1 MINLNKIKKVYNL
14 GQINECVALQ
24 NITVTFPDSG
34 LVLVEGESGSG
45 KTTLLNIVAGID
57 NATEG
62 QIENTQGENSCSII
76 FQDFQLMEMLTIRE
90 NLELILK
97 IMPTARMDLDALIKK
112 YGLQEILNHYPNQIS
127 GGQKQR
133 VAIIR
138 AILEN
143 RPIVICDEPT
153 GNLDEENSEKIVQLL
168 CEEAKNK
175 LVIVASHDV
184 ELFEKYCI
192 QHIILK
198 KGTIVK
204 NTVLKK
210 DEINLQKDGND
221 YPNIQVKLPIAQ
233 KLFLSFKF
241 FKKSLIKNVL
251 TMISLLFSLI
261 VLLSALNGLSNTKAS
276 MIYNGY
282 TSVGMETIDFSST
295 SKEYEY
301 IYASMDDNDYEKIK
315 KKNQNLIP
323 FIDMQ
328 DNGGYVFNDFVIQRF
343 YLSETCPQKLICG
356 SANTGNNQMIISDYI
371 ANELLNKWELREYEE
386 LLGRSVDSFGTVIG
400 GVFEV
405 GVALKGDY
413 VDYGRFYNVAYIARE
428 TIINRY
434 GNSVYINAEFSG
446 YNATVELT
454 KNIPSKILYGSAD
467 GLGNGEIGLS
477 RDIALEYSQALESL
491 IGEKIKIKFYNE
503 RYHFGDCEDYYAV
516 IEKEY
521 TVKYIFSSGM
531 YRINVAE
538 EEYSTLARS
547 YNNSLY
553 SYCVWGAS
561 VGDYSKNDISFLIEE
576 GYTDFT
582 YLSSEFESG
591 RAWLSTL
598 YWIELIL
605 GIVLFII
612 TGIIVCNHIITLIDK
627 EKNALGVLIS
637 LGIKVKDTIGIYVLN
652 IFICIFVCFL
662 GAALGEIGVV
672 AGLNLLLME
681 MKISTLNILFYEPIA
696 LLLLAA
702 ILILFSASILL
713 IVTRRLSKKQI
724 VDIIYCR

>member
-14 GQINECVALQ
+14 GQIDECVALQ
-24 NITVTFPDSG
+24 NISVTFPDSG
-34 LVLVEGESGSG
+34 LVLLEGESGSG

-62 QIENTQGENSCSII
+62 QIQNTQGKDSCSII
-76 FQDFQLMEMLTIRE
+76 FQDFQLMEMLTIKE
-90 NLELILK
+90 NLELILR
-97 IMPTARMDLDALIKK
+97 IMPTARMDLETLIEK
-112 YGLQEILNHYPNQIS
+112 YGLKEILNHYPNQIS

-143 RPIVICDEPT
+143 RPIIICDEPT

-168 CEEAKNK
+168 YEEAKNK
-175 LVIVASHDV
+175 LVIVASHDI
-184 ELFEKYCI
+184 ELFEKYCV
-192 QHIILK
+192 QHLILK

-204 NTVLKK
+204 NAVLKK
-210 DEINLQKDGND
+210 DETISKRDKKEV
-221 YPNIQVKLPIAQ
+221 PNIQVRLPVGQ

-241 FKKSLIKNVL
+241 FKKSLTKNIL

-261 VLLSALNGLSNTKAS
+261 ILLSALNGLSNTKAS

-282 TSVGMETIDFSST
+282 KSVGMETIDFSST

-315 KKNQNLIP
+315 KKNQNLIQ

-328 DNGGYVFNDFVIQRF
+328 DNGYVFNDFVIQRF
-343 YLSETCPQKLICG
+343 YISETCPQKLVCG
-356 SANTGNNQMIISDYI
+356 SANTGNKHIIISDYI
-371 ANELLNKWELREYEE
+371 ANELLEKWGLQQYEE

-405 GVALKGDY
+405 GVALKGNYIDY
-413 VDYGRFYNVAYIARE
+413 SRFYNVAYIARE
-428 TIINRY
+428 TIINQY

-454 KNIPSKILYGSAD
+454 KNVPSKILYGSAD
-467 GLGNGEIGLS
+467 GLENGEIGLS
-477 RDIALEYSQALESL
+477 RDIALEYSQVLESL
-491 IGEKIKIKFYNE
+491 IGKKIKINFYNE

-538 EEYSTLARS
+538 EEYSALARS
-547 YNNSLY
+547 YNNNLY

-561 VGDYSKNDISFLIEE
+561 LGDYSKNDISFLIEE

-591 RAWLSTL
+591 RAWLNTL
-598 YWIELIL
+598 YWVELIL

-612 TGIIVCNHIITLIDK
+612 TDIIICNHIITLIDK

-637 LGIKVKDTIGIYVLN
+637 LGVKVKDTMGIYVLN
-652 IFICIFVCFL
+652 VFICMFICFL

-672 AGLNLLLME
+672 AGLNLLLKE
-681 MKISTLNILFYEPIA
+681 MNISTLNILFYEPIS
-696 LLLLAA
+696 LLLLVSV
-702 ILILFSASILL
+702 LIIFSAFILL
-713 IVTRRLSKKQI
+713 VVARRLSKKQV